1 MTEAEELEDR
11 IAVDLTRLK
20 PGGEILEG
28 EADVIDLEETYVHPF
43 GGVRYRLKAQAFG
56 TELLVRGHVEQDFEL
71 VCSRCGKDF
80 DTTIAVDD
88 FVESYE
94 INEKVQEIV
103 LTNDVRDAIILNL
116 PSYPVCDEACPG
128 VEMKAQMPFDDRW
141 SALDGVATEEERS
154 QEHGES

>member
-1 MTEAEELEDR
+1 MDDQTEDR
-11 IAVDLTRLK
+11 IVVDLTRLK

-28 EADVIDLEETYVHPF
+28 EADIIDLDETYVHPF

-56 TELLVRGHVEQDFEL
+56 TELLVSGRVEQDFEL

-80 DTTIAVDD
+80 DTTIVVDD
-88 FVESYE
+88 FLESYE
-94 INEKVQEIV
+94 ISEKIHEIV
-103 LTNDVRDAIILNL
+103 LTNDVRDSIILTL

-128 VEMKAQMPFDDRW
+128 VEMKAQKPFDDRW